1 MVLTVNGAAKS
12 LTYRTSE
19 ALGSLVPVAGPYQTL
34 GAGCE
39 TTVLLSYTEDVVRSV
54 HRGYT
59 HPTNLATMT
68 ATSQPA
74 SNHQIGKAV
83 TPLRAL
89 AEQAFSR
96 TAGAPLIPG
105 NRMRVLRDASENYP
119 AWLEAIRSAESRVHF
134 ENYIIHS
141 DDVGEQ
147 FAEALAAQ
155 ARRGVRVRLIY
166 DWLGALGVTSS
177 RFWNPLRQAGVQ
189 VRCCNPPHL
198 DSPLGWLSR
207 DHRKMLSVDSRIAF
221 ISGLCV
227 GRPWVGDPLRGV
239 EPWRDTGVVIEGP
252 AVVDIE
258 QAFAT
263 MWASLGLPIPE
274 EELSYMREA
283 IPLAGDVALRVVA
296 SMPTIAGVYR
306 LDQLIAAIARRS
318 IWLTAPYFVGTTPH
332 VEALKAAANDG
343 VDVRLLVPRASDIPM
358 MLAVSRAGFRGLL
371 EGGVRIFEWAG
382 PMLHAK
388 TAVADGR
395 WARVGSTN
403 LNLASWMGNW
413 ELDVIAEDEPFS
425 RKMEDMYLR
434 DLAHSIEIVLLGK
447 NQVRPAVE
455 RTANGRPQKTA
466 SGSAGRAA
474 AGVLRIGN
482 AVGAAI
488 TSHRVLGPAEARIM
502 FIAACL
508 LLPMTVVAILWPRVV
523 AVPIA
528 VVGGWL
534 AISLLVRAYRLRA
547 RHH

>member
-1 MVLTVNGAAKS
+1 M
-12 LTYRTSE
+12 
-19 ALGSLVPVAGPYQTL
+19 
-34 GAGCE
+34 
-39 TTVLLSYTEDVVRSV
+39 TT
-54 HRGYT
+54 
-59 HPTNLATMT
+59 
-68 ATSQPA
+68 TSQPESKQQA
-74 SNHQIGKAV
+74 DKTI

-96 TAGAPLIPG
+96 AAGAPLIPG
-105 NRMRVLRDASENYP
+105 NKMGVLRDATENYP

-166 DWLGALGVTSS
+166 DWLGALGATSN

-189 VRCCNPPHL
+189 VRVCNPPRL

-221 ISGLCV
+221 VSGLCV
-227 GRPWVGDPLRGV
+227 GRPWLGDPIHGI

-263 MWASLGLPIPE
+263 MWATLGSPIPE
-274 EELSYMREA
+274 EELPHERGA
-283 IPLAGDVALRVVA
+283 IPAAGDVALRVMA

-318 IWLTAPYFVGTTPH
+318 IWLTDPYFVGTTSY

-358 MLAVSRAGFRGLL
+358 MRAVSRAGFRGLL
-371 EGGVRIFEWAG
+371 EGGVRIFEWTG
-382 PMLHAK
+382 SMVHAK

-425 RKMEDMYLR
+425 QKMEKMYLQ
-434 DLAHSIEIVLLGK
+434 DLAHSIEIVLRDK
-447 NQVRPAVE
+447 NRVRPAVE
-455 RTANGRPQKTA
+455 RTGNGPPQKTA

-502 FIAACL
+502 FIVACL
-508 LLPMTVVAILWPRVV
+508 LLPLTVVAILWPRVV

-528 VVGGWL
+528 VLGGWL

-547 RHH
+547 RRN

>member
-1 MVLTVNGAAKS
+1 M
-12 LTYRTSE
+12 
-19 ALGSLVPVAGPYQTL
+19 
-34 GAGCE
+34 
-39 TTVLLSYTEDVVRSV
+39 TT
-54 HRGYT
+54 
-59 HPTNLATMT
+59 
-68 ATSQPA
+68 TSQPA
-74 SNHQIGKAV
+74 SRYQPDKTV

-96 TAGAPLIPG
+96 AAGAPLIPG
-105 NRMRVLRDASENYP
+105 NKMRFLRDATENYP

-166 DWLGALGVTSS
+166 DWLGAVGATSY
-177 RFWNPLRQAGVQ
+177 RFWEALRQAGVE
-189 VRCCNPPHL
+189 VRCCNPPRL

-221 ISGLCV
+221 VSGLCV
-227 GRPWVGDPLRGV
+227 GRPWVGDPIHGI

-258 QAFAT
+258 QAFAN
-263 MWASLGLPIPE
+263 MWATLGSPIPE
-274 EELSYMREA
+274 EELPHEREA
-283 IPLAGDVALRVVA
+283 IPAAGDVALRVMA

-318 IWLTAPYFVGTTPH
+318 IWLTDPYFVGTTSY

-358 MLAVSRAGFRGLL
+358 MRAVSRAGFRGLL
-371 EGGVRIFEWAG
+371 EGGVRIFEWTG
-382 PMLHAK
+382 SMVHAK

-425 RKMEDMYLR
+425 QKMENMYLQ
-434 DLAHSIEIVLLGK
+434 DLAHSIEIVLRDK

-455 RTANGRPQKTA
+455 RTGNGPPQKTA

-502 FIAACL
+502 FIVACL
-508 LLPMTVVAILWPRVV
+508 LLPLTVVAILWPRVV
-523 AVPIA
+523 AFPIA
-528 VVGGWL
+528 VLGGWL

-547 RHH
+547 RRN

>member
-1 MVLTVNGAAKS
+1 MS
-12 LTYRTSE
+12 
-19 ALGSLVPVAGPYQTL
+19 
-34 GAGCE
+34 
-39 TTVLLSYTEDVVRSV
+39 
-54 HRGYT
+54 
-59 HPTNLATMT
+59 
-68 ATSQPA
+68 
-74 SNHQIGKAV
+74 
-83 TPLRAL
+83 
-89 AEQAFSR
+89 
-96 TAGAPLIPG
+96 
-105 NRMRVLRDASENYP
+105 VLRDATENYP

-166 DWLGALGVTSS
+166 DWLGALGATSK
-177 RFWNPLRQAGVQ
+177 RFWKPLRQAGVQ
-189 VRCCNPPHL
+189 VRVCNPPRL

-221 ISGLCV
+221 VSGLCV
-227 GRPWVGDPLRGV
+227 GRPWVGDPIHGI
-239 EPWRDTGVVIEGP
+239 EPWRDTGVVIAGP

-263 MWASLGLPIPE
+263 MWATLGSQIPK
-274 EELSYMREA
+274 EELPHEREA
-283 IPLAGDVALRVVA
+283 LPAAGDVALRVMA
-296 SMPTIAGVYR
+296 STPTIAGVYR

-318 IWLTAPYFVGTTPH
+318 IWLTDPYFVGTTSY

-358 MLAVSRAGFRGLL
+358 MRAVSRAGFRGLL
-371 EGGVRIFEWAG
+371 EGGVRIFEWTG
-382 PMLHAK
+382 SMVHAK

-425 RKMEDMYLR
+425 QKMENMYLE
-434 DLAHSIEIVLLGK
+434 DLAHSIEIVLRDK
-447 NQVRPAVE
+447 NQVRAAVE
-455 RTANGRPQKTA
+455 RTGSGPKQKTA
-466 SGSAGRAA
+466 CGSAGRAA

-502 FIAACL
+502 FIVACL
-508 LLPMTVVAILWPRVV
+508 LLPLTVVAILWPRVV

-528 VVGGWL
+528 VLGGWL

-547 RHH
+547 RRK